1 MRLSAPRIAPVDLNK
16 IDDEQ
21 REALAS
27 MQGATKDVTRSGG
40 NVLNIFRTLV
50 HAPKALT
57 AFLAWGGYILSRRN
71 SLSERDR
78 ELVILRVGYNCR
90 SGYEFTQHTRIG
102 LDAGLTAAE
111 VEAIKAGPDDPSWSE
126 ADRAML
132 RATDDLTRDFHV
144 SDASWAALAFLTD
157 KQKMDLVMTVGQY
170 TQVSMMLNSFGVQLD
185 PGQTLDPALDA
196 RA

>member
-1 MRLSAPRIAPVDLNK
+1 MRLSAPRIAPVDLTT

-21 REALAS
+21 REALAPFT
-27 MQGATKDVTRSGG
+27 GGGRDVTKSDGA
-40 NVLNIFRTLV
+40 VLNIFRTMV

-71 SLSERDR
+71 SLAERNR
-78 ELVILRVGYNCR
+78 ELVILRAGFNCG

-102 LDAGLTAAE
+102 LQAGLSE
-111 VEAIKAGPDDPSWSE
+111 SEIEAIKAGPDDPSWSAE
-126 ADRAML
+126 DRAML

-144 SDASWAALAFLTD
+144 SDESWAALSFLTD
-157 KQKMDLVMTVGQY
+157 AQKMHLVMTVGQY

-185 PGQTLDPALDA
+185 PGQVLDPALD
-196 RA
+196 RR